1 MSKKEIISNTAQMV
15 RLQLE
20 GEGSGHD
27 WHHIERV
34 WKQASILAEMEG
46 ADSYVVQLAA
56 LVHDLADD
64 KVVENEE
71 EGLQRIQYFLD
82 GEGVTENVTQHIL
95 EIVQSMSF
103 SKGKTMRTLEG
114 KVVQDADRLD
124 AIGAVG
130 IARAFTYAGSKGR
143 PIFDP
148 DFEIRED
155 MSREEYRNGDS
166 STIHHFYEKLLKLK
180 DLMNTEAAIE
190 LAEERHAFME
200 EFLAQFYKEI
210 GRDGLEG

>member
-1 MSKKEIISNTAQMV
+1 MV
-15 RLQLE
+15 RAQLE

-34 WKQASILAEMEG
+34 WKQASILAEMEK
-46 ADSYVVQLAA
+46 ADNYVVQLAA

-64 KVVENEE
+64 KVVESEK
-71 EGLQRIQYFLD
+71 EGLERIQYFLE
-82 GEGVTENVTQHIL
+82 GEGVSEKVVEHVL

-124 AIGAVG
+124 AIGAIG

-148 DFEIRED
+148 TFEVREE
-155 MSREEYRNGDS
+155 MTQEEYRNGDS

-180 DLMNTEAAIE
+180 DLMNTEAAIQ
-190 LAEERHAFME
+190 LAEERHSFME
-200 EFLAQFYKEI
+200 EFLDQFYQEMGIEGIKE
-210 GRDGLEG
+210 